1 MTEDTQPPITPPAR
15 HPERYEMMAIL
26 ADSDPLPTGE
36 LAKVVEQHAQFV
48 ESGGAGGRWE
58 TFCTPGDHETGLV
71 IGVYVKR
78 APGGER
84 GAQADL
90 SHKRLAGRS
99 LRGLQLPY
107 ANLSGV
113 ICTGQDLSGANL
125 EGSLLV
131 DSDWSGSILRG
142 AMLAHA
148 DLSRADLRDC
158 DLRDANLTG
167 ADLENADL
175 TGSDLRGSLREG
187 ARIPGTWLEGCR
199 FGESEPK

>member
-1 MTEDTQPPITPPAR
+1 MTEGTQPQTNPPAR

-26 ADSDPLPTGE
+26 VDNDPLPANE
-36 LAKVVEQHAQFV
+36 LAAIVEQHAEFV

-58 TFCTPGDHETGLV
+58 TFCTPGGHDTGLV
-71 IGVYVKR
+71 IGVYVKQ

-90 SHKRLAGRS
+90 SHKRLSGPG

-113 ICTGQDLSGANL
+113 ACIEQDLTGANL

-142 AMLAHA
+142 ALLTHA
-148 DLSRADLRDC
+148 DLSRADLRGC
-158 DLRDANLTG
+158 DLRDASLAG

-175 TGSDLRGSLREG
+175 TGSDLRGSQREG

-199 FGESEPK
+199 FDDAEPK